1 MTYFLK
7 NSLFALVFM
16 VSMVGSVLAQPNTRA
31 SISGRV
37 LETGTGEPIVGAHVF
52 IANSM
57 IGSVTDLDGNY
68 DLVNVPTGAHRLYV
82 SMLGFESDFLDIM
95 LRTSRAYT
103 FDFELTGS
111 ILEAGEIVVEA
122 ERDKNWKKRLRKF
135 TRLFIGETTNALE
148 TSIINPE
155 VLDFEDKRGTFTAVA
170 AAPLIIENRALGYRI
185 QYFLE
190 DFKSTP
196 SRVQYDGEGL
206 YEEMDASSPEQ
217 AKRWEEKR
225 RASFMGSFRHF
236 MLAVIAGW
244 AEAQGFKTYSRPSVG
259 GGVGDTFNRNTAMAD
274 QRFPLDA
281 GSLLSPGE
289 APNEYILD
297 FDGHMEVVY
306 MGEKEDQAYLDWS
319 WKPKRSNPRFQ
330 TSWTFLDH
338 GPAVVDYKG
347 DTLDPYGV
355 VFSGY
360 WAFERVADDPPKE
373 YRPR

>member
-135 TRLFIGETTNALE
+135 IRLFIGETTNALE

-196 SRVQYDGEGL
+196 SRVQYDGEG
-206 YEEMDASSPEQ
+206 
-217 AKRWEEKR
+217 
-225 RASFMGSFRHF
+225 F
-236 MLAVIAGW
+236 V
-244 AEAQGFKTYSRPSVG
+244 
-259 GGVGDTFNRNTAMAD
+259 
-274 QRFPLDA
+274 
-281 GSLLSPGE
+281 
-289 APNEYILD
+289 
-297 FDGHMEVVY
+297 
-306 MGEKEDQAYLDWS
+306 
-319 WKPKRSNPRFQ
+319 
-330 TSWTFLDH
+330 
-338 GPAVVDYKG
+338 
-347 DTLDPYGV
+347 
-355 VFSGY
+355 
-360 WAFERVADDPPKE
+360 
-373 YRPR
+373 